1 MDAMG
6 YTYQESIGKTSRLF
20 VLLIATHHPYAYVYT
35 IVYIYTW
42 NTGSIYLGSKS
53 NQHRAEKIRV

>member
-20 VLLIATHHPYAYVYT
+20 VLLIATHHPYAYVYIYIHGILEVYT
-35 IVYIYTW
+35 LEVSPTNIVQ
-42 NTGSIYLGSKS
+42 K
-53 NQHRAEKIRV
+53 K